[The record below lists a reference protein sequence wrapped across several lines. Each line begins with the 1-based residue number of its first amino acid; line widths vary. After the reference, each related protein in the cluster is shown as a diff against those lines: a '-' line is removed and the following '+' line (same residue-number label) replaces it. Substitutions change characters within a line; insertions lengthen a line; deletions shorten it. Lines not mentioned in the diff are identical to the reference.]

1 MVKTK
6 REQFLFSI
14 VIIAALIVGGF
25 YLYKQV
31 GEDSFLNMDARIEEK
46 KAGINS
52 QLDIQVHAVQIKS
65 RYDAMKSE
73 MLLEGNNP
81 KQYAE
86 IRKSMTQILSEV
98 GIKSNQSNHSI
109 SQKEPKMEENFKI
122 ASINI
127 NQLRCTP
134 QQLGQLLY
142 KIEKQSNV
150 MEVENCRIN
159 NLISEVGKTSMIR
172 GGGTLQ
178 RVPPTGMLDV
188 DMQISRLIE
197 YRKGEKPKKR
207 R

>member
-14 VIIAALIVGGF
+14 VIIAVLIFGGV
-25 YLYKQV
+25 YLYKQI
-31 GEDSFLNMDARIEEK
+31 GEDSFLNMDARIENK
-46 KAGINS
+46 KAEINS
-52 QLDIQVHAVQIKS
+52 QIDIQVKAVEINS
-65 RYDAMKSE
+65 RYDDMKTE
-73 MLLEGNNP
+73 MKLEGNNSE
-81 KQYAE
+81 QFAA
-86 IRKSMTQILSEV
+86 IRKTMTQILSEV
-98 GIKSNQSNHSI
+98 GIKSNLSI
-109 SQKEPKMEENFKI
+109 NRKDPKMEDNFKI
-122 ASINI
+122 ASITI
-127 NQLRCTP
+127 NQIQCTP

-150 MEVENCRIN
+150 MEVENCRIT
-159 NLISEVGKTSMIR
+159 NLISEIGKASMSR
-172 GGGTLQ
+172 GGRGLSQ

>member
-81 KQYAE
+81 EQYAA

-98 GIKSNQSNHSI
+98 GIKSNHSI

-150 MEVENCRIN
+150 MEVENCRIT